1 VARDDS
7 LTDIEKRNK
16 IAEGTE
22 KIVKPIL
29 EAIETGVLSDAAS
42 PVLKKATEERIAT
55 TVKEDTM
62 APPQLDVRAAVK
74 RAWWD
79 TDFIDLQEDLLDAD
93 DADKPALIQKI
104 NTEAENVVKTWD
116 KTITSARA
124 RWSKDDTHNL
134 VVARSD
140 FIRAKAITGFSL
152 EEIQNKSFANLMI
165 DKEKSWDIP
174 VEMFD
179 PKYVLMVEGMES
191 AEALAEYKKTTE
203 GNQKLNDIY
212 DALVEANPKAGV
224 GRKEFY
230 ELQYTLLQSIR
241 KPERLR

>member
-1 VARDDS
+1 
-7 LTDIEKRNK
+7 
-16 IAEGTE
+16 
-22 KIVKPIL
+22 
-29 EAIETGVLSDAAS
+29 
-42 PVLKKATEERIAT
+42 
-55 TVKEDTM
+55 M

-116 KTITSARA
+116 RTIEIYRG
-124 RWSKDDTHNL
+124 RWLKDDTHN
-134 VVARSD
+134 VIVSRSD
-140 FIRAKAITGFSL
+140 YIRAKAITGFSL
-152 EEIQNKSFANLMI
+152 EEIQNKSFSNLMI
-165 DKEKSWDIP
+165 DKDKSWDIP

-212 DALVEANPKAGV
+212 DALVKANPKAGV

-230 ELQYTLLQSIR
+230 ELQYKLL
-241 KPERLR
+241 ERLR